1 MRCNKCGKELSITK
15 MIELNTDITAMC
27 LYESKKVRDKIF
39 KENIPWDR
47 MYLCKDCFEKFKK
60 FMTEG

>member
-1 MRCNKCGKELSITK
+1 MRCNRCGKEFSITK

-47 MYLCKDCFEKFKK
+47 MYLCKDCFE
-60 FMTEG
+60 